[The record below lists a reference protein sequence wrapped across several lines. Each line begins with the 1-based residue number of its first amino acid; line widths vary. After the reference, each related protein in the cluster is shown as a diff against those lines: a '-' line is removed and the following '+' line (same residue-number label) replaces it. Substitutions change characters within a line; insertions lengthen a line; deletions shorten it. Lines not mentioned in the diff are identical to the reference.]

1 MNSIRYPEWDHIHLR
16 PIFLPGADAQFM
28 ELFITTEVVRNA
40 ANRISVQE
48 IPQKLD
54 AVSTDIITTQISVV
68 QWGINN
74 SKLKHVI
81 DLL

>member
-40 ANRISVQE
+40 ANQISVQE

-54 AVSTDIITTQISVV
+54 AVSTDIITTQVSVV
-68 QWGINN
+68 LWGIDN
-74 SKLKHVI
+74 SKLEHVK